1 MCGRING
8 TVFAYACMSMSRI
21 LVTIVAVS
29 LFSLL
34 PTTQAFAQVGPGSSQ
49 STHSAE
55 IEPYNPQIAGLI
67 PWTLTA
73 VSTAAM
79 VIISDSDLTS
89 AFLFGELS
97 LLVTPSAGHLYTHDW
112 RRAALGMGIRTG
124 GLVLFVRG
132 VLSEFAFDDC
142 VQQCDN
148 PLQPLIFGGLAI
160 LAGGVLYSLIDAPA
174 SARRQNKKSRQQLML
189 APMIHRD
196 PNGRFQV
203 GAQLGLRF

>member
-1 MCGRING
+1 
-8 TVFAYACMSMSRI
+8 MSMSRI

-79 VIISDSDLTS
+79 VLPFISDSDLTS

-124 GLVLFVRG
+124 GLVLFAK
-132 VLSEFAFDDC
+132 SAFPLDD
-142 VQQCDN
+142 DN
-148 PLQPLIFGGLAI
+148 PELPLLFGGLAI
-160 LAGGVLYSLIDAPA
+160 FTGGVLYSLIDAPA